1 MLQAIHPSA
10 VIHVRYQ
17 HKVVRTP
24 VLAAVTSFMLLVAIC
39 TMVLTVL
46 LMMTGLDFFSA
57 FSAVAACINVLG
69 PGFGEVSSNFIPV
82 TDTGTWLLTFAMI
95 LGRLEY
101 FTVLTLL
108 LPKFW
113 RD

>member
-1 MLQAIHPSA
+1 M
-10 VIHVRYQ
+10 RYQ
-17 HKVVRTP
+17 GKVVKND
-24 VLAAVTSFMLLVAIC
+24 VVQAVMGFMLLVAISSL
-39 TMVLTVL
+39 VLTVL
-46 LMMTGLDFFSA
+46 LAMTGLDFYSA
-57 FSAVAACINVLG
+57 FTAVVACINVLG

-82 TDTGTWLLTFAMI
+82 SDTGTWILSFAMI